1 MIFPAALRRVQAALK
16 KVVVI
21 LFVEEKHLGHFV
33 FTGRTWRNCTQCC
46 KLWKAASCN
55 GIGSS
60 VWVQSCAKWSYSML
74 WRDAEDTCFVMIVM
88 FDRMIPKGGVKTPR
102 QFKEFADGMQCTLLH
117 ERICSVESCTMLYHL
132 TWNCPGIDCRH
143 FCSIPGFDLDR
154 CGPCSIR
161 LFVFG
166 YTWEEIWGAN
176 ALQMQKQSNLS
187 RFLVHLCKH
196 TRAEFGYVIIL
207 SSTPLIRNYS
217 TLSIYIYS
225 LYLSAASGEVQEV
238 ES

>member
-1 MIFPAALRRVQAALK
+1 
-16 KVVVI
+16 
-21 LFVEEKHLGHFV
+21 
-33 FTGRTWRNCTQCC
+33 
-46 KLWKAASCN
+46 
-55 GIGSS
+55 
-60 VWVQSCAKWSYSML
+60 ML

-217 TLSIYIYS
+217 TLSIYIYIFS
-225 LYLSAASGEVQEV
+225 LLVSGFWGGTGSGKLALVHNACLPNHRLHTLQSSKEDQMG
-238 ES
+238 